1 MRSFARSSVEL
12 GSRILARSTLRA
24 KEQTKEEMMR
34 KVLSGIALV
43 ATLCLVGSV
52 SRAQDATNGE
62 KTFKAKCAGCHGADA
77 AGKPAMKSPSIKG
90 KSADEI
96 TKAISTSPKHA
107 SVKSLTPADVKDL
120 AAYLA
125 TLK

>member
-1 MRSFARSSVEL
+1 MKTTLSV
-12 GSRILARSTLRA
+12 
-24 KEQTKEEMMR
+24 
-34 KVLSGIALV
+34 IAV
-43 ATLCLVGSV
+43 AAFFCLTVSV
-52 SRAQDATNGE
+52 SRAQDAANGE

-77 AGKPAMKSPSIKG
+77 AGKPAMKSPPIKG

-96 TKAISTSPKHA
+96 SKAFSTSPKHS
-107 SVKSLTPADVKDL
+107 SVKNLSPAIVKDL